1 MQHFRKRK
9 RECRDLSVVI
19 FTGEFNLPNIRFVPE
34 VDEISI
40 TLAKFKKQID
50 WMNAYNCASRLG
62 QNDPEG
68 DAIPARYIGK
78 NRYWAVE
85 GEGID
90 DKVGAY
96 PLFAIYDLDPRATD
110 GRVLLVRYKITDSQG
125 NAVQTQAMAAKHIHA
140 ARLEAERKERM
151 AKKDP
156 KLNLNVNIHMPA
168 IYRPDKAQKKALEAL
183 NGSE

>member
-1 MQHFRKRK
+1 M
-9 RECRDLSVVI
+9 
-19 FTGEFNLPNIRFVPE
+19 GEFNLPDVKFVPE
-34 VDEISI
+34 VDEIAI
-40 TLAKFKKQID
+40 TLAGFKKQID

-68 DAIPARYIGK
+68 DVIPARYIGK

-90 DKVGAY
+90 EKVGAY

-125 NAVQTQAMAAKHIHA
+125 TTLQTRAMAAKHIRA

-156 KLNLNVNIHMPA
+156 RLNHEVNIHMPA
-168 IYRPDKAQKKALEAL
+168 VYRPEKAQQKAMEAL
-183 NGSE
+183 NESE

>member
-1 MQHFRKRK
+1 M
-9 RECRDLSVVI
+9 
-19 FTGEFNLPNIRFVPE
+19 GEFNLPNIKFVPE
-34 VDEISI
+34 VDEIAV

-50 WMNAYNCASRLG
+50 WMNSYNCASRLG

-90 DKVGAY
+90 EKVGAY
-96 PLFAIYDLDPRATD
+96 PLFAIYDLDPRAP
-110 GRVLLVRYKITDSQG
+110 GGQVLLVRYKITDSQG
-125 NAVQTQAMAAKHIHA
+125 SLLQTQAMAAKHIQA

-151 AKKDP
+151 ARKDP
-156 KLNLNVNIHMPA
+156 KLNFGVSIHMPA
-168 IYRPDKAQKKALEAL
+168 VYRPGKAQQKALEAL
-183 NGSE
+183 NESE